1 MPKHFSFKQ
10 PAKPGTNKKAA
21 HRAAFSLERIAGIE
35 PELYNLYIQLF
46 PTTIYFVLHF
56 VLHTLINHRLSNF
69 GEHYTHIYPI
79 QLRPWLQFLCGFRL
93 ALGRT
98 A

>member
-1 MPKHFSFKQ
+1 MPKHFSFK
-10 PAKPGTNKKAA
+10 PPIKPGTNKKAA

-56 VLHTLINHRLSNF
+56 VLHILINHRLSNF
-69 GEHYTHIYPI
+69 LERYTRIYPI
-79 QLRPWLQFLCGFRL
+79 QLKPWLRFLFGCRP
-93 ALGRT
+93 ALGRK